1 MNRVTWAV
9 IRREYLQRVR
19 TRWFLIATLGAP
31 LLVGLLLV
39 LPTLGAG
46 GDDGDRTLTLVDG
59 TGILAPA
66 LLPRLEE
73 GGYAVSVL
81 DDPEDQGARRALDAS
96 VRSGRL
102 GGYLVLDGETLSAGR
117 VRLVSG
123 APPSPVRYALLRQ
136 AVLQS
141 ALQVRL
147 GGGRE
152 QVDALLGGG
161 TLDVSVVSA
170 EGPRVG
176 EPGFMGAYV
185 GGFLLYMVLLF
196 YAVAVMRSVL
206 EEKTSRMVEVVLS
219 SMRPFDLMLGKIV
232 GVGAVGLTQLAIWLA
247 LALLVST
254 AGLPALVA
262 ARPELLAPET
272 LATALP
278 GAGYLGLFLVFFLGG
293 YFIYSGLYAAVGA
306 TCSTEEE
313 AQQAQFPVIALLVVP
328 MLFIAPVIRDPD
340 STLAVILSLVPFFS
354 PVLMF
359 ARAAVGGASAVEVA
373 ASVVLMGAAV
383 VAVAWVA
390 GRIYRVGILMTGKRA
405 TLPEIVR
412 WIRRA

>member
-9 IRREYLQRVR
+9 IKREYLQRVR
-19 TRWFLIATLGAP
+19 TKWFFIATVGAP
-31 LLVGLLLV
+31 LLAILLLI
-39 LPTLGAG
+39 LPTLGMG
-46 GDDGDRTLTLVDG
+46 NDDHDRSLTLVDR
-59 TGILAPA
+59 TGVLAPA
-66 LLPRLEE
+66 LAPRLED
-73 GGYAVSVL
+73 GGYAVTVL
-81 DDPEDQGARRALDAS
+81 DDPQDETALGALESS
-96 VRSGRL
+96 VRRERL
-102 GGYLVLDGETLSAGR
+102 GGYMILDGETLRTGR
-117 VRLVSG
+117 VTLASSS
-123 APPSPVRYALLRQ
+123 APSPVRAALLRQ
-136 AVLQS
+136 AVVQA
-141 ALQVRL
+141 ALEVRL
-147 GGGRE
+147 GGDRSE
-152 QVDALLGGG
+152 VDTLLGGG
-161 TLDVSVVSA
+161 ALDISVLSS
-170 EGPRVG
+170 EGPRAD
-176 EPGFMGAYV
+176 EPGFIAAYV

-219 SMRPFDLMLGKIV
+219 CMRPFDLMLGKIV

-247 LALLVST
+247 LGIVAAT

-262 ARPELLAPET
+262 ARPDLLSPST

-278 GAGYLGLFLVFFLGG
+278 GAGYLVLFGVFFLGG

-313 AQQAQFPVIALLVVP
+313 AQQAQFPVVMLLVVP
-328 MLFIAPVIRDPD
+328 MIFIAPVIQDPD
-340 STLAVILSLVPFFS
+340 STLAVVLSLIPFFT

-359 ARAAVGGASAVEVA
+359 ARAVVGGASPVEVG
-373 ASVVLMGAAV
+373 ASIVLMAVAV
-383 VAVAWVA
+383 VAVAWLA